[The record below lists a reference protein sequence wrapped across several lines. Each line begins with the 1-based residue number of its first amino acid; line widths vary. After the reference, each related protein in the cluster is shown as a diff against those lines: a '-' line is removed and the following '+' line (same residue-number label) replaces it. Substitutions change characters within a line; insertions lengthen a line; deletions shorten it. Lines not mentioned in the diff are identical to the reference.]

1 MLHCS
6 TAHETSDAAEA
17 VDSEFDSHVGGEF
30 VVVACLGALIWIY
43 EKSEG
48 VSGSFRLAP
57 SRRHLYEFLC
67 VVPKDPHTEW
77 AIFVPKDSPTE
88 WAICRLTYDENAAT
102 QPASSLLDPRVAA
115 KNTNSKQLNKQ
126 QQSTI

>member
-1 MLHCS
+1 MNRIVLEHVGSIVEVEEGIVDGDGHDIAWMLHCS

-57 SRRHLYEFLC
+57 SRRHWDQFLC
-67 VVPKDPHTEW
+67 VVLFQKIRPLSGPFAD
-77 AIFVPKDSPTE
+77 
-88 WAICRLTYDENAAT
+88 
-102 QPASSLLDPRVAA
+102 
-115 KNTNSKQLNKQ
+115 
-126 QQSTI
+126 